1 VTVRCTLR
9 LRMSELFVEV
19 LTPCVV
25 TCVVPYGVGGRVR
38 VPIAV
43 RVPRR
48 ACRANVN
55 KVISNLSSVQA
66 VHISP
71 YGIRVKL

>member
-1 VTVRCTLR
+1 MTVRCTLR

-43 RVPRR
+43 PRR

-66 VHISP
+66 E
-71 YGIRVKL
+71 YGKA